1 MIKRKING
9 FTLTEALVAIV
20 IGMISVAAIFFSYQT
35 FNKAFI
41 SVEAKSQMN
50 SNARDA
56 LSQMT
61 RELRNTCRVDI
72 NWVGHTNPL
81 LTESQC
87 LSKFIS
93 PRGASK
99 YAAGASYLIIFYD
112 NSPNNRVRVD
122 YGLKK
127 YKNSNDTYL
136 ARTYMVMNCIST
148 NNCSFDSPR
157 GVRNVDQIF
166 INNVEDFQVV
176 FKDDKGAEVTNVN
189 SLAGKPGIQNQLRVK
204 TIEIYLTVRSRNK
217 VYNSKKTWTI
227 KNADREYDA
236 TDQYH
241 RDTYF
246 VSVYPRNI
254 VQN

>member
-1 MIKRKING
+1 M
-9 FTLTEALVAIV
+9 TLR
-20 IGMISVAAIFFSYQT
+20 F
-35 FNKAFI
+35 K
-41 SVEAKSQMN
+41 
-50 SNARDA
+50 
-56 LSQMT
+56 
-61 RELRNTCRVDI
+61 C
-72 NWVGHTNPL
+72 
-81 LTESQC
+81 LT
-87 LSKFIS
+87 KFKS
-93 PRGASK
+93 PRG
-99 YAAGASYLIIFYD
+99 YPQYFAGADFLQIFYD
-112 NSPNNRVRVD
+112 DSPNNRVRVD

-127 YKNSNDTYL
+127 YKNSDDTYL
-136 ARTYMVMNCIST
+136 ARTYQVDNCTSPSKCT
-148 NNCSFDSPR
+148 LLLNNE
-157 GVRNVDQIF
+157 DQIF

-189 SLAGKPGIQNQLRVK
+189 SLVGKSGIQNQLRVK

>member
-1 MIKRKING
+1 MIQRKPNG
-9 FTLTEALVAIV
+9 FTLTETLVAIV
-20 IGMISVAAIFFSYQT
+20 IGMISVAAIFFSYQA
-35 FNKAFI
+35 FNKAFT
-41 SVEAKSQMN
+41 SVEAKAQMN

-61 RELRNTCRVDI
+61 RELRNTCRVDT
-72 NWVGHTNPL
+72 NWLGHKNPV
-81 LTESQC
+81 TSTQC

-99 YAAGASYLIIFYD
+99 YAAGASYLMIYYD
-112 NSPNNRVRVD
+112 DSPFNRIRVD

-127 YKNSNDTYL
+127 YKNSDDTYL
-136 ARTYMVMNCIST
+136 ARSYQVENCTSPSKCT
-148 NNCSFDSPR
+148 LRVNNE
-157 GVRNVDQIF
+157 DQIF

-176 FKDDKGAEVTNVN
+176 FKDDQGAEVTNVN

-227 KNADREYDA
+227 KNADREYTV